1 MPAGVRVTDSPQI
14 TYTAPAE
21 TRARIHMAKPTVPF
35 QINGNHADAFSAEGT
50 EADLLS
56 VVDGAKTAMQDALV
70 DFADNPEWQ
79 AAWGRFI
86 ASSKE
91 WRERRKVR
99 S

>member
-1 MPAGVRVTDSPQI
+1 MPNL
-14 TYTAPAE
+14 
-21 TRARIHMAKPTVPF
+21 TVLF
-35 QINGNHADAFSAEGT
+35 QINGNHVDAFSAEGT
-50 EADLLS
+50 EADLRS

-70 DFADNPEWQ
+70 DFVDNPEWQ